1 MIPKTSMADFSAHP
15 SANVAP
21 HAVSAPQALKARL
34 LQLLDDVLAHDGYG
48 SIHVD
53 VRLLKK
59 GQKEVIV
66 DCGKQYR
73 FVVNRPPTGGALN
86 EAL

>member
-1 MIPKTSMADFSAHP
+1 MSERSP
-15 SANVAP
+15 STLSTAP
-21 HAVSAPQALKARL
+21 VKARL
-34 LQLLDDVLAHDGYG
+34 LQLLDEVIAHDGYG
-48 SIHVD
+48 SIKVD

-73 FVVNRPPTGGALN
+73 FVVDHPGLGTGSP
-86 EAL
+86 EAA

>member
-1 MIPKTSMADFSAHP
+1 MADR
-15 SANVAP
+15 
-21 HAVSAPQALKARL
+21 SAPPLATAAPQAVPAQHALKARL

-59 GQKEVIV
+59 GQKEVIL
-66 DCGKQYR
+66 DCGKQHR
-73 FVVNRPPTGGALN
+73 FVVDHPLGGA
-86 EAL
+86 

>member
-1 MIPKTSMADFSAHP
+1 MEPRSITTVQS
-15 SANVAP
+15 
-21 HAVSAPQALKARL
+21 RL
-34 LQLLDDVLAHDGYG
+34 LSLLDDVLGHDGYG
-48 SIHVD
+48 SIRVD

-73 FVVNRPPTGGALN
+73 YVVDFVPSAASPPSSSAVVPR
-86 EAL
+86 

>member
-1 MIPKTSMADFSAHP
+1 METRQIA
-15 SANVAP
+15 
-21 HAVSAPQALKARL
+21 ALKARL
-34 LQLLDDVLAHDGYG
+34 LSLLDDVLAHDGYG
-48 SIHVD
+48 SINVD

-73 FVVNRPPTGGALN
+73 YVVDFVSPAPMSGTAGHHA
-86 EAL
+86 

>member
-1 MIPKTSMADFSAHP
+1 MSDRSP
-15 SANVAP
+15 STLSTAP
-21 HAVSAPQALKARL
+21 VKARL
-34 LQLLDDVLAHDGYG
+34 LQLLDEVIAHDGYG
-48 SIHVD
+48 SIKVD

-73 FVVNRPPTGGALN
+73 FVVDHPGLGTGSP
-86 EAL
+86 EAA

>member
-1 MIPKTSMADFSAHP
+1 MSEHRPSTSSA
-15 SANVAP
+15 AP
-21 HAVSAPQALKARL
+21 VKARL
-34 LQLLDDVLAHDGYG
+34 LQLLDEVIAHDGYG
-48 SIHVD
+48 SIKVD

-73 FVVNRPPTGGALN
+73 FVVDHPGFGPGSS
-86 EAL
+86 EAA

>member
-1 MIPKTSMADFSAHP
+1 MSDRSP
-15 SANVAP
+15 STLTTAP
-21 HAVSAPQALKARL
+21 VKARL
-34 LQLLDDVLAHDGYG
+34 LQLLDEVIAHDGYG
-48 SIHVD
+48 SIKVD

-73 FVVNRPPTGGALN
+73 FVVDHPGFGSGAH
-86 EAL
+86 EAA

>member
-1 MIPKTSMADFSAHP
+1 MSDRSP
-15 SANVAP
+15 STPSVAP
-21 HAVSAPQALKARL
+21 VKARL
-34 LQLLDDVLAHDGYG
+34 LQLLDEVIAHDGYG
-48 SIHVD
+48 SIKVD

-73 FVVNRPPTGGALN
+73 FVVNHPGSSPGAH
-86 EAL
+86 EAA

>member
-1 MIPKTSMADFSAHP
+1 MSDRMP
-15 SANVAP
+15 SALSAAP
-21 HAVSAPQALKARL
+21 VKARL
-34 LQLLDDVLAHDGYG
+34 LQLLDEVIAHDGYG
-48 SIHVD
+48 SIKVD

-73 FVVNRPPTGGALN
+73 FVVDHPGFGPGHSGA
-86 EAL
+86 A

>member
-1 MIPKTSMADFSAHP
+1 MSDRRPSTLSA
-15 SANVAP
+15 AP
-21 HAVSAPQALKARL
+21 VKARL
-34 LQLLDDVLAHDGYG
+34 LQLLDEVIAHDGYG
-48 SIHVD
+48 SIKVD

-73 FVVNRPPTGGALN
+73 FVVDHPGFGTGTS
-86 EAL
+86 EAA

>member
-1 MIPKTSMADFSAHP
+1 MSDRSP
-15 SANVAP
+15 SAPSVAP
-21 HAVSAPQALKARL
+21 VKARL
-34 LQLLDDVLAHDGYG
+34 LQLLDEVIAHDGYG
-48 SIHVD
+48 SIKVD

-73 FVVNRPPTGGALN
+73 FVVDHLGFGPGPT
-86 EAL
+86 EAA

>member
-1 MIPKTSMADFSAHP
+1 MSDRSPLP
-15 SANVAP
+15 SSVAP
-21 HAVSAPQALKARL
+21 VKARL
-34 LQLLDDVLAHDGYG
+34 LQLLDEVIAHDGYG
-48 SIHVD
+48 SIKVD

-73 FVVNRPPTGGALN
+73 FVVDHPGLGAGTH
-86 EAL
+86 EAA

>member
-1 MIPKTSMADFSAHP
+1 MPDAAIDARTINPVRT
-15 SANVAP
+15 
-21 HAVSAPQALKARL
+21 RL

-48 SIHVD
+48 SIKVD

-59 GQKEVIV
+59 GQKEVIL

-73 FVVNRPPTGGALN
+73 FIVDHPMPSAGFTQQA
-86 EAL
+86 

>member
-1 MIPKTSMADFSAHP
+1 MSDRSP
-15 SANVAP
+15 STPSVAP
-21 HAVSAPQALKARL
+21 VKARL
-34 LQLLDDVLAHDGYG
+34 LQLLDEVIAHDGYG
-48 SIHVD
+48 SIKVD

-73 FVVNRPPTGGALN
+73 FVVDHSGFGTGTN
-86 EAL
+86 EAA

>member
-1 MIPKTSMADFSAHP
+1 MPDHSP
-15 SANVAP
+15 SAPSIAP
-21 HAVSAPQALKARL
+21 VKARL
-34 LQLLDDVLAHDGYG
+34 LQLLDEVIAHDGYG
-48 SIHVD
+48 SIKVD

-73 FVVNRPPTGGALN
+73 FVVNHPGFGSGTH
-86 EAL
+86 EAT

>member
-1 MIPKTSMADFSAHP
+1 MADRFTDTRS
-15 SANVAP
+15 S
-21 HAVSAPQALKARL
+21 HAVKTRL
-34 LQLLDDVLAHDGYG
+34 IQLLDDVLAHDGYG

-59 GQKEVIV
+59 GQKEVIL

-73 FVVNRPPTGGALN
+73 FVVDHPVNGAA
-86 EAL
+86 EA

>member
-1 MIPKTSMADFSAHP
+1 MSDRSPLTSS
-15 SANVAP
+15 VAP
-21 HAVSAPQALKARL
+21 VKARL
-34 LQLLDDVLAHDGYG
+34 LQLLDEVLAHDGYG
-48 SIHVD
+48 SIKVD

-73 FVVNRPPTGGALN
+73 FVVDHPGFGAGN
-86 EAL
+86 HETA

>member
-1 MIPKTSMADFSAHP
+1 MPVPPP
-15 SANVAP
+15 SIA
-21 HAVSAPQALKARL
+21 AVQTRL
-34 LQLLDDVLAHDGYG
+34 LSLLDEVMVHDGYG
-48 SIHVD
+48 SIRVD

-73 FVVNRPPTGGALN
+73 YVVDFVPSAAGALPPSVH
-86 EAL
+86 EPALSGTAIRR

>member
-1 MIPKTSMADFSAHP
+1 MEPRSIT
-15 SANVAP
+15 
-21 HAVSAPQALKARL
+21 AVQSRL
-34 LQLLDDVLAHDGYG
+34 LSLLDEVLGHDGYG
-48 SIHVD
+48 SIRVD

-73 FVVNRPPTGGALN
+73 YVVDFVPSAAASPPSPSAVV
-86 EAL
+86 AR